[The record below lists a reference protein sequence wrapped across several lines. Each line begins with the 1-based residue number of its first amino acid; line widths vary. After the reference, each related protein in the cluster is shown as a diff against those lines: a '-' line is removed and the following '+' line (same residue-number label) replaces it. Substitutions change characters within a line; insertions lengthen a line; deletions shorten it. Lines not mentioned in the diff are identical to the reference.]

1 MEDLSMLSELL
12 IKNVRPLERET
23 VDISVVDGRV
33 QKVSKGLLP
42 STSDAVMI
50 EGENH
55 ILIPGFVDAH
65 SHLDKTLWG
74 LPWHRNQ
81 AGPRLIDKIE
91 NERRVRRELNL
102 SAEKQATNQIRQ
114 AIRMGTTHIRTHVDV
129 DTEIGLKNLEGIMAA
144 REKFKDLMNIQIVAF
159 PQSGMLIRPGTV
171 ELLDEA
177 IKAGAELIGGI
188 DPSSIDRDP
197 VRHINTIFEI
207 AGRHG
212 IGVDIHIHEPSTLG
226 AFSIELVAE
235 RTKALG
241 LQGKVNI
248 SHAFCLGMID
258 DAYLNQLID
267 LLLENRI
274 SIMTHAPMPRPFFPP
289 IKRLREAGVVLC
301 SGSDGIR
308 DTWAPYGNAD
318 MLERAMFLS
327 WRSGFQ
333 KDEDLELALDI
344 TTFGGA
350 KVVGAKEYGLE
361 VGCRA
366 DFVLIEGETRVDAIV
381 SRAPRKYV
389 VKNGRVVARDG
400 KCLI

>member
-1 MEDLSMLSELL
+1 MEPELL
-12 IKNVRPLERET
+12 VKNVRLMGGKS
-23 VDISVVDGRV
+23 VDVLILGDRIQRISEALSASSPNTAVV
-33 QKVSKGLLP
+33 Q
-42 STSDAVMI
+42 
-50 EGENH
+50 GENF

-65 SHLDKTLWG
+65 AHLDKTLWG
-74 LPWHRNQ
+74 LTWHKNQ

-91 NERRVRRELNL
+91 NERRLRRELNL
-102 SAEKQATNQIRQ
+102 SAEKQASNQIRQ

-129 DTEIGLKNLEGIMAA
+129 DTEIGLKNLEGVMAA
-144 REKFKDLMNIQIVAF
+144 RERFKDFMTIQIVAF

-171 ELLDEA
+171 ELLEEA
-177 IKAGAELIGGI
+177 VKTGAELIGGI
-188 DPSSIDRDP
+188 DPSTIDRDP
-197 VRHINTIFEI
+197 VRHIDTIFAM

-212 IGVDIHIHEPSTLG
+212 VGVDIHIHEPSTLG

-267 LLLENRI
+267 LLLENKI
-274 SIMTHAPMPRPFFPP
+274 SIMTHAPMARPFFPP

-327 WRSGFQ
+327 WRSGFHR
-333 KDEDLELALDI
+333 DEDLELALDI
-344 TTFGGA
+344 ATFGGA
-350 KVVGAKEYGLE
+350 KVVGANGYGLE

-366 DFVLIEGETRVDAIV
+366 DFVLLQGETRAEAIV
-381 SRAPRKYV
+381 TRAPRKYV

-400 KCLI
+400 ECLI

>member
-1 MEDLSMLSELL
+1 MEPELL
-12 IKNVRPLERET
+12 VRNIRPMGSQN
-23 VDISVVDGRV
+23 VDILIVGDRI
-33 QKVSKGLLP
+33 QKISKGLSAP
-42 STSDAVMI
+42 SSNTAVVQ
-50 EGENH
+50 GENC

-65 SHLDKTLWG
+65 AHLDKTLWG
-74 LPWHRNQ
+74 LPWQRNQ
-81 AGPRLIDKIE
+81 TGPRLIDKIE
-91 NERRVRRELNL
+91 NERRLRRELNL
-102 SAEKQATNQIRQ
+102 SAEKQASNQIRQ

-129 DTEIGLKNLEGIMAA
+129 DTEIGLKNIEGVMSA
-144 REKFKDLMNIQIVAF
+144 REAFKDSMTIQIVAF
-159 PQSGMLIRPGTV
+159 PQSGMLTRPGTV
-171 ELLDEA
+171 ELLEEA
-177 IKAGAELIGGI
+177 IRSGAELIGGI
-188 DPSSIDRDP
+188 DPSTIDRDP
-197 VRHINTIFEI
+197 VRHIDTIFEI

-226 AFSIELVAE
+226 TFSIELVAE

-274 SIMTHAPMPRPFFPP
+274 SIMTHAPMGRPFFPP
-289 IKRLREAGVVLC
+289 IKRLREAGVDLC

-327 WRSGFQ
+327 WRSGFHR
-333 KDEDLELALDI
+333 DEDLEMSLDI

-350 KVVGAKEYGLE
+350 KVIGAKDYGLE

-366 DFVLIEGETRVDAIV
+366 DFVLLQGETRADAIV
-381 SRAPRKYV
+381 SRVPRKYV
-389 VKNGRVVARDG
+389 VKNGQVVATDG
-400 KCLI
+400 QCLI

>member
-1 MEDLSMLSELL
+1 MLV
-12 IKNVRPLERET
+12 KNVRPLGGEN
-23 VDISVVDGRV
+23 VDVLVVDGRIQKISKRLSASSSDTAVV
-33 QKVSKGLLP
+33 Q
-42 STSDAVMI
+42 
-50 EGENH
+50 GENA

-91 NERRVRRELNL
+91 NERRFRREMNL

-129 DTEIGLKNLEGIMAA
+129 DTEIGLKNLEGILVA
-144 REKFKDLMNIQIVAF
+144 REKFKDFMTFQIVAF
-159 PQSGMLIRPGTV
+159 PQSGLLIRPGTI
-171 ELLDEA
+171 ELLEEA
-177 IKAGAELIGGI
+177 IKAGAELVGGI
-188 DPSSIDRDP
+188 DPSTIDRDP
-197 VRHINTIFEI
+197 VRHINTIFDM

-212 IGVDIHIHEPSTLG
+212 VGVDIHIHEPSTLG

-258 DAYLNQLID
+258 DAYLSQITD
-267 LLLENRI
+267 LLLENKI

-327 WRSGFQ
+327 WRSGFHR
-333 KDEDLELALDI
+333 DEDLEMALDI

-361 VGCRA
+361 VGCHA
-366 DFVLIEGETRVDAIV
+366 DFVLLQGETRADAIV
-381 SRAPRKYV
+381 TRAPRKWV
-389 VKNGRVVARDG
+389 VKNGQVIAKDG
-400 KCLI
+400 QCLI

>member
-1 MEDLSMLSELL
+1 MNREMLV
-12 IKNVRPLERET
+12 KNVRPLGDEN
-23 VDISVVDGRV
+23 VDVLVVDGRIQKISKRLSASSSDTAVV
-33 QKVSKGLLP
+33 Q
-42 STSDAVMI
+42 
-50 EGENH
+50 GENA

-91 NERRVRRELNL
+91 NERRFRREMNL

-129 DTEIGLKNLEGIMAA
+129 DTEIGLKNLEGILAA
-144 REKFKDLMNIQIVAF
+144 REKFKDFMTFQIVAF
-159 PQSGMLIRPGTV
+159 PQSGLLIRPGTI
-171 ELLDEA
+171 ELLEEA
-177 IKAGAELIGGI
+177 IKAGAELVGGI
-188 DPSSIDRDP
+188 DPSTIDRDP
-197 VRHINTIFEI
+197 VRHINTIFDM

-212 IGVDIHIHEPSTLG
+212 VGVDIHIHEPSTLG

-258 DAYLNQLID
+258 DAYLSQITD
-267 LLLENRI
+267 LLLENKI

-327 WRSGFQ
+327 WRSGFHR
-333 KDEDLELALDI
+333 DEDLEMALDI

-361 VGCRA
+361 VGCHA
-366 DFVLIEGETRVDAIV
+366 DFVLLQGETRADAIV
-381 SRAPRKYV
+381 TRAPRKWV
-389 VKNGRVVARDG
+389 IKNGQVIAKDG
-400 KCLI
+400 QCLI

>member
-1 MEDLSMLSELL
+1 MLSELL

-42 STSDAVMI
+42 STSDTVMI
-50 EGENH
+50 EGQNH

-144 REKFKDLMNIQIVAF
+144 REKFKDLMTIQIVAF

-171 ELLDEA
+171 ELLEEA

-235 RTKALG
+235 RTKTLG

>member
-1 MEDLSMLSELL
+1 MNREMLV
-12 IKNVRPLERET
+12 KNVRPLGGEN
-23 VDISVVDGRV
+23 VDVLVVDGRIQKISKRLSASSSDTAVV
-33 QKVSKGLLP
+33 Q
-42 STSDAVMI
+42 
-50 EGENH
+50 GENA

-91 NERRVRRELNL
+91 NERRFRREMNL

-129 DTEIGLKNLEGIMAA
+129 DTEIGLKNLEGILVA
-144 REKFKDLMNIQIVAF
+144 REKFKDFMTFQIVAF
-159 PQSGMLIRPGTV
+159 PQSGLLIRPGTI
-171 ELLDEA
+171 ELLEEA
-177 IKAGAELIGGI
+177 IKAGAELVGGI
-188 DPSSIDRDP
+188 DPSTIDRDP
-197 VRHINTIFEI
+197 VRHINTIFDM

-212 IGVDIHIHEPSTLG
+212 VGVDIHIHEPSTLG

-258 DAYLNQLID
+258 DAYLSQITD
-267 LLLENRI
+267 LLLENKI

-327 WRSGFQ
+327 WRSGFHR
-333 KDEDLELALDI
+333 DEDLEMALDI

-361 VGCRA
+361 VGCHA
-366 DFVLIEGETRVDAIV
+366 DFVLLQGETRADAIV
-381 SRAPRKYV
+381 TRAPRKWV
-389 VKNGRVVARDG
+389 VKNGQVIAKDG
-400 KCLI
+400 QCLI

>member
-1 MEDLSMLSELL
+1 MLSELL

-144 REKFKDLMNIQIVAF
+144 REKFKDLMTIQIVAF

-171 ELLDEA
+171 ELLEEA
-177 IKAGAELIGGI
+177 IKVGAEHIGGI
-188 DPSSIDRDP
+188 DPSTIDRDP

-366 DFVLIEGETRVDAIV
+366 DFVLIEGDTRVDAIV

>member
-1 MEDLSMLSELL
+1 MRFDLLL
-12 IKNVRPLERET
+12 KNVRPLEKDV
-23 VDISVVDGRV
+23 VDILVVDGSIR
-33 QKVSKGLLP
+33 KVGK
-42 STSDAVMI
+42 STSPPSADMTVI
-50 EGENH
+50 EGENR

-129 DTEIGLKNLEGIMAA
+129 DTEIGLKNLEGIIAA
-144 REKFKDLMNIQIVAF
+144 REKFKDLITLQIVAF
-159 PQSGMLIRPGTV
+159 PQSGLLIRPGTI

-188 DPSSIDRDP
+188 DPSTIDRDP
-197 VRHINTIFEI
+197 VRHIDTVFDM
-207 AGRHG
+207 AARHG

-258 DAYLNQLID
+258 DTYLSQLID

-289 IKRLREAGVVLC
+289 VKRLREAGVALC

-327 WRSGFQ
+327 WRSGFN

-350 KVVGAKEYGLE
+350 KVLGANGYGLE
-361 VGCRA
+361 VGCHA
-366 DFVLIEGETRVDAIV
+366 DFVLLQGETRAEAIV
-381 SRAPRKYV
+381 TRAPRKYV
-389 VKNGRVVARDG
+389 VKNGRIVARDG
-400 KCLI
+400 ECLI